1 MKPKF
6 SALSLLLLFTCA
18 LSAAAAMPK
27 FDMPRVQEPKIP
39 KRTVSITDFG
49 AVPDGKTLNTEAIAR
64 AIAALAEK
72 GGGRL
77 IFPPGLW
84 LTGPIG
90 LKSHVELHLE
100 EGALVQFQPDYSLY
114 PPIQL
119 DMKGRPRTVTT
130 SPIHGENLEDI
141 AITGKGVM
149 DGSGDAWRP
158 VKKYKMT
165 ENQWKQLLATTN
177 SVLEDN
183 GNIWW
188 PSREAM
194 ADRRPNLLKLVN
206 CRRVLLE
213 GVTFQNS
220 PCWNL
225 NPTLCED
232 LTLRNVVVRNP
243 WYSQNGDGLD
253 MENCQKVVVRGSRFD
268 VGDDGICLKSGANE
282 EGRRIG
288 VPTGNVLIEDCVVY
302 HAHGGVTIGSE
313 MSAGVRNVRVN
324 NCLFIGTD
332 VGLRFKSTRG
342 RGGVVEKI
350 YISNVRMTDIATD
363 AIGFSLYYSGQG
375 PGEGSEG
382 AVAET
387 KPVPVSEKTPQF
399 RDIYIEDVICRGARQ
414 AVALQGLPEM
424 PIRGIHLRNV
434 SLTAENG
441 MACTDAQDITLDNV
455 EILNSRGPVLS
466 LLNSRDVQV
475 DHLTYTS
482 GAGAVIKAEGTNN
495 TATIKR
501 TNLKAAGRDF
511 DLSNGATRE
520 SFKVE

>member
-1 MKPKF
+1 M
-6 SALSLLLLFTCA
+6 
-18 LSAAAAMPK
+18 
-27 FDMPRVQEPKIP
+27 
-39 KRTVSITDFG
+39 
-49 AVPDGKTLNTEAIAR
+49 
-64 AIAALAEK
+64 
-72 GGGRL
+72 
-77 IFPPGLW
+77 
-84 LTGPIG
+84 
-90 LKSHVELHLE
+90 ELHLE
-100 EGALVQFQPDYSLY
+100 EGALVLFSPDYNLY

-141 AITGKGVM
+141 AITGKGVV

-165 ENQWKQLLATTN
+165 ENQWKQLLAKTN
-177 SVLEDN
+177 SVLEANDSL
-183 GNIWW
+183 WW
-188 PSREAM
+188 PSIEAK

-232 LTLRNVVVRNP
+232 LTLRNVNVRNP

-253 MENCQKVVVRGSRFD
+253 IENCRNVVLRGSHFD

-288 VPTGNVLIEDCVVY
+288 VPTENLLIEDCVVY

-324 NCLFIGTD
+324 NCLFLGTD
-332 VGLRFKSTRG
+332 LGLRFKSQRG

-350 YISNVRMTDIATD
+350 YITNVRMTDIATD
-363 AIGFSLYYSGQG
+363 AIGFDMYYSGQG
-375 PGEGSEG
+375 PGEGGES
-382 AVAET
+382 ASAEI
-387 KPVPVSEKTPQF
+387 VPVTEKTPQF
-399 RDIYIEDVICRGARQ
+399 RDIWIEDVICHGARR

-424 PIRGIHLRNV
+424 PIRGIHLDNV
-434 SLTAENG
+434 SFTAENG

-466 LLNSRDVQV
+466 LLNSRDVSV
-475 DHLTYTS
+475 GHLTYAV
-482 GAGAVIKAEGTNN
+482 GDGAVIKAEGTNN
-495 TATIKR
+495 TATIKH
-501 TNLKAAGRDF
+501 TDLKTGRPDF
-511 DLSNGATRE
+511 DLSDGAAAE
-520 SFKVE
+520 NFKMK

>member
-1 MKPKF
+1 
-6 SALSLLLLFTCA
+6 
-18 LSAAAAMPK
+18 
-27 FDMPRVQEPKIP
+27 
-39 KRTVSITDFG
+39 
-49 AVPDGKTLNTEAIAR
+49 
-64 AIAALAEK
+64 
-72 GGGRL
+72 
-77 IFPPGLW
+77 
-84 LTGPIG
+84 
-90 LKSHVELHLE
+90 
-100 EGALVQFQPDYSLY
+100 
-114 PPIQL
+114 
-119 DMKGRPRTVTT
+119 
-130 SPIHGENLEDI
+130 
-141 AITGKGVM
+141 M

-165 ENQWKQLLATTN
+165 ENQWKQLLARTN
-177 SVLEDN
+177 SVLEES

-188 PSREAM
+188 PSVEAKERE
-194 ADRRPNLLKLVN
+194 RREGRQRPNLLKLVN

-213 GVTFQNS
+213 DVTFQNS

-225 NPTLCED
+225 NPALCED

-253 MENCQKVVVRGSRFD
+253 VENCQKVVVRGSRFD

-324 NCLFIGTD
+324 NCLFIGTE
-332 VGLRFKSTRG
+332 VGLRFKSTRD

-363 AIGFSLYYSGQG
+363 AIGFDMYYSGQG
-375 PGEGSEG
+375 PGEGGES
-382 AVAET
+382 ASAEI
-387 KPVPVSEKTPQF
+387 VPVSEKTPQF
-399 RDIYIEDVICRGARQ
+399 RDVYIEDVICRGAHQ

-434 SLTAENG
+434 SLTAERG

-455 EILNSRGPVLS
+455 EILNSRGPVMS

-475 DHLTYTS
+475 DHLTYAS
-482 GAGAVIKAEGTNN
+482 GAEAVFKAEGTNN
-495 TATIKR
+495 TAVIQHTD
-501 TNLKAAGRDF
+501 LKAARQDV
-511 DLSNGATRE
+511 DLSNGAAPE
-520 SFKVE
+520 NFKVE